1 MLNSIEYLYNLNKT
15 YIFPLLKFANIYV
28 DDLGILRPCNAD
40 PTLSYQYEGKDLII
54 ISTQAQ
60 LVSIKDKKEEYEIFN
75 PLLVPRHCVFLA
87 NMVTNTANLLSD
99 SLQTNKNSKMK
110 YDEDLD
116 EYISDSDD
124 EDEVNGLIRMFHA
137 KNAKTGETNK
147 ISFSFTDSSG
157 NPKGDELASYSDY
170 NAITATI
177 GAVINLIKLF
187 QKNISPNIHDTE
199 TTMDCIDIGV
209 VKYQKLKEDEK
220 KVKTSIVDL
229 SIDDEDTY
237 EDIKDADAIDYYI
250 DPILCSDTDK
260 DCLFMWYDKRDQ
272 YDPENAESKLI
283 RNLLVPKYKTIYN
296 KDDMNG
302 DKSMAEQVVE
312 VQSQINSLDLDLS
325 W

>member
-1 MLNSIEYLYNLNKT
+1 
-15 YIFPLLKFANIYV
+15 
-28 DDLGILRPCNAD
+28 
-40 PTLSYQYEGKDLII
+40 
-54 ISTQAQ
+54 
-60 LVSIKDKKEEYEIFN
+60 
-75 PLLVPRHCVFLA
+75 
-87 NMVTNTANLLSD
+87 
-99 SLQTNKNSKMK
+99 MK

-220 KVKTSIVDL
+220 KVKTSIVEL

-272 YDPENAESKLI
+272 YNPENAESKLI